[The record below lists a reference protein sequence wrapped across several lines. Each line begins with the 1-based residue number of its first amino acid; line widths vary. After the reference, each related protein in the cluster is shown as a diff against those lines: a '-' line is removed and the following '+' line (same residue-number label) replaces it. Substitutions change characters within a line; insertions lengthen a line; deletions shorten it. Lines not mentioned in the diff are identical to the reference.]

1 MNNKSG
7 LGSWPKFSHNDQTKR
22 THWLLVLFCLAAFSA
37 YACEPLDVGL
47 LSADLQTQKSQLLDA
62 NFDCEHLT
70 NFIQLAKV
78 YQQLNE
84 PDNANQVMLE
94 ALNNLVQTDS
104 DKINWLTI
112 KTELALANNNTCEAS
127 KNLNELS
134 SFEQAKHSQLNLRK
148 KLYAS
153 TQNQT
158 LDSATIACALS
169 VSRTVTARGMKV
181 RPKLDLAIHF
191 NFDSDVLTEQGQI
204 QSQNIATALASASMA
219 AKKLKLIG
227 HTDKV
232 GDEAYNLN
240 LSQRRAL
247 AVQNY
252 LQQLDSNLQPRI
264 SSLGMGESQ
273 LLSEGDSD
281 QDHQLNRRVEL
292 ELLEQ

>member
-1 MNNKSG
+1 MINSAK
-7 LGSWPKFSHNDQTKR
+7 QA
-22 THWLLVLFCLAAFSA
+22 LLPSMIKLNSKTTMLWCSLMCWTAFGVL
-37 YACEPLDVGL
+37 ACEPLNVGL
-47 LSADLQTQKSQLLDA
+47 LSADLQTQKSQLQDA

-84 PDNANQVMLE
+84 PENANQVMLE
-94 ALNNLVQTDS
+94 ALNNLVVTDG
-104 DKINWLTI
+104 DKINWLTV
-112 KTELALANNNTCEAS
+112 KTELALANDNTCEAS
-127 KNLNELS
+127 KNINELS
-134 SFEQAKHSQLNLRK
+134 SFEQAKHTQQNLRK
-148 KLYAS
+148 KLFES

-169 VSRTVTARGMKV
+169 ASRTVTARGMKV

-191 NFDSDVLTEQGQI
+191 NFDSDVLTEQGQT
-204 QSQNIATALASASMA
+204 QSRNIAIAMATASMKE
-219 AKKLKLIG
+219 KKLKLIG

-232 GDEAYNLN
+232 GEVAYNLN
-240 LSQRRAL
+240 LSQRRAQ
-247 AVQNY
+247 AVQSY
-252 LQQLDSNLQPRI
+252 LLQLDANLQSRI